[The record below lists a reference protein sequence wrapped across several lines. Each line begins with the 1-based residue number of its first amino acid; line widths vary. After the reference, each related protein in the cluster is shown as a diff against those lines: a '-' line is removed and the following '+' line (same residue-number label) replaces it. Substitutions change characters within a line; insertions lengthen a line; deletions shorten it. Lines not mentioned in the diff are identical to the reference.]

1 MRDSTLASLHILLV
15 ELLLPIQLLVSID
28 LFRKI
33 HLNILLHV
41 SHSLH
46 LSSLDDHALVLF
58 LVHLLLK
65 HAHLGVE
72 D

>member
-1 MRDSTLASLHILLV
+1 V